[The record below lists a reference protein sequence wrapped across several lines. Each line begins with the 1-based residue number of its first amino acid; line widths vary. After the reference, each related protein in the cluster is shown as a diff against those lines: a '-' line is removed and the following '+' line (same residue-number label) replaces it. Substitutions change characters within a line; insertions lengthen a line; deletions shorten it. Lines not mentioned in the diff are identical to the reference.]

1 MDNTERHKKRPALF
15 YLTIIVTILCA
26 AVLSLTAAAST
37 LYGDDFNYA
46 LYFRG
51 GLRNF
56 RNLTVSHYLSV
67 NGRAVVHLL
76 LELVLIPEDR
86 LFFAVIPLMIFAVY
100 FFAARALKTENK
112 LLFLSLGLSG
122 TLFLPWTA
130 LREGVFWM
138 SGAVNYIYPTA
149 MAFAGF
155 YVYRKAVE
163 DKISVPTIP
172 VLLLAGAS
180 TEQGGA
186 AAIIAALLFTLARV
200 RDRKKLLR
208 CGVML
213 FFLILG
219 YATVMLSPATV
230 GRAAEVTEQR
240 GMFDRLKNVYQYSVG
255 KDSAF
260 LVFEGT
266 LVLLA
271 VDGFRRNKLFP
282 ALLCSAAVAAVIL
295 WALGRYTATGLVLT
309 VALVCAGLYGLFSGK
324 TERSALL
331 LAGLASVGM
340 LVFSVTFGCR
350 NILPGLLILIAVS
363 ADVLCGVAEPKRIA
377 VVSVVFA
384 LGMVSFLP
392 VLSGYAAN
400 RKIIN
405 ENLSA
410 LGGGTEDFY
419 YNIDLDPK
427 YSYKQFVSDGN
438 GYRAAYREVYGVRD
452 GVKIFIRGKDFRDLY
467 QNDVHCEYPVY
478 IVDGSDYYPFRNM
491 IEAEGGS
498 VTYNSAEKVT
508 EIELRGKIFA
518 FDNRRNAVT
527 VDRCFEL

>member
-219 YATVMLSPATV
+219 YATVMLSPATF
-230 GRAAEVTEQR
+230 GRAAEVTEQL

-271 VDGFRRNKLFP
+271 VDGFRRNRVFP
-282 ALLCSAAVAAVIL
+282 AILGLAAVPAIVL
-295 WALGRYTATGLVLT
+295 WFLGRYALTGIILTLALTAAEFT
-309 VALVCAGLYGLFSGK
+309 VCF
-324 TERSALL
+324 
-331 LAGLASVGM
+331 
-340 LVFSVTFGCR
+340 
-350 NILPGLLILIAVS
+350 PG
-363 ADVLCGVAEPKRIA
+363 R
-377 VVSVVFA
+377 
-384 LGMVSFLP
+384 
-392 VLSGYAAN
+392 LSG
-400 RKIIN
+400 R
-405 ENLSA
+405 
-410 LGGGTEDFY
+410 
-419 YNIDLDPK
+419 
-427 YSYKQFVSDGN
+427 
-438 GYRAAYREVYGVRD
+438 
-452 GVKIFIRGKDFRDLY
+452 
-467 QNDVHCEYPVY
+467 
-478 IVDGSDYYPFRNM
+478 
-491 IEAEGGS
+491 
-498 VTYNSAEKVT
+498 
-508 EIELRGKIFA
+508 
-518 FDNRRNAVT
+518 
-527 VDRCFEL
+527 RCFWRGSPRWGCLCFRSLSDTGIFFPDC